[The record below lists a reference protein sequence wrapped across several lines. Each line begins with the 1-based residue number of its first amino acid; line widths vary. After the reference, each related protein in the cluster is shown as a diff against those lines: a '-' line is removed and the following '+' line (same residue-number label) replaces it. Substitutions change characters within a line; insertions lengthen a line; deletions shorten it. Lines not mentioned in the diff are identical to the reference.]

1 MLHKIS
7 GIAAPEA
14 NNQFFKSVGD
24 TFAAYSDWLDDVEPL
39 FEVISTGIQNTALL
53 TIAIDFR
60 ISNTERKIPKFEVED
75 PEGLFFSELQKGINE
90 KLVGKVK
97 NLDEY
102 MKRIEIECNLIVPND
117 LCSYFLILW
126 DIMKWCKE
134 KDIMT
139 GPGRG
144 SVCGS
149 LVAYCLNITDVDP
162 LKYHLYF
169 ERFLN
174 AQRVSA
180 RHEYHLTMDDGSE
193 LVFRDGDK
201 IPLVNGESIIA
212 DVDLDFSSLDI
223 DVSKI

>member
-1 MLHKIS
+1 
-7 GIAAPEA
+7 
-14 NNQFFKSVGD
+14 
-24 TFAAYSDWLDDVEPL
+24 
-39 FEVISTGIQNTALL
+39 
-53 TIAIDFR
+53 
-60 ISNTERKIPKFEVED
+60 
-75 PEGLFFSELQKGINE
+75 
-90 KLVGKVK
+90 
-97 NLDEY
+97 
-102 MKRIEIECNLIVPND
+102 
-117 LCSYFLILW
+117 
-126 DIMKWCKE
+126 MKWCKE

-149 LVAYCLNITDVDP
+149 LAAYCLNITDVDP